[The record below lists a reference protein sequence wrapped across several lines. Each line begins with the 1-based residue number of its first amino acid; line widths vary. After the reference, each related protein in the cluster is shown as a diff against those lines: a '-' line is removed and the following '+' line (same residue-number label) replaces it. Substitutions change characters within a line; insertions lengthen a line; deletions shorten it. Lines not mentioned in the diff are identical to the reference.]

1 MFLLSDV
8 AFLVFVAAAEKFRIA
23 RLLVVVVMAFEDV
36 EEMRGEIM
44 IGG

>member
-1 MFLLSDV
+1 MFLSAV
-8 AFLVFVAAAEKFRIA
+8 AFLVFAAAAKFRIA
-23 RLLVVVVMAFEDV
+23 RLLLVVVVMAFEEV

>member
-1 MFLLSDV
+1 M
-8 AFLVFVAAAEKFRIA
+8 AFLVFTAAAKFRIDKL
-23 RLLVVVVMAFEDV
+23 LLVAVVMAFEDV

>member
-8 AFLVFVAAAEKFRIA
+8 AFLVFAAAAKFRIA
-23 RLLVVVVMAFEDV
+23 RLLVVVVMALEEV